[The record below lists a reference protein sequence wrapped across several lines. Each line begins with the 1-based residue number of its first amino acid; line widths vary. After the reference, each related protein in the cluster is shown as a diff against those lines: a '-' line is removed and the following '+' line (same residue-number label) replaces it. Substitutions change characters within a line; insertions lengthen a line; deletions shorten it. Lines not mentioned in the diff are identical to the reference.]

1 MKRYDVSLIAIWLLV
16 ITCAPSV
23 STAQPGKL
31 LANASCATTTC
42 HGNQSPDSPVWSRSL
57 PLHLALDPHAHA
69 GVVLRGP
76 LSQRIVASLD
86 PESIQSPVAYDNLLR
101 TRCISCHV
109 TVDAA
114 DCEPVGELTDE
125 LLSDELL
132 GRGVSCESC
141 HGHAGGWLEE
151 HVRADWRRLRDEP
164 SVGFR
169 NNETLISRAETCLR
183 CHVGSRTED
192 GLVRDVNHDLIAA
205 GHPALRFDLLTY
217 NVNLPSHWDTTSNQE
232 QALLSSSIRVREVGQ
247 AMGLSAAARLS
258 AERANDYLSAGR
270 RSDVVWPELADFDC
284 FACHQSLSSDSYH
297 LPAADVQKSELHIS
311 DGLPVWNAWHSI
323 LLLNLRQKP
332 EWLAALSP
340 QNYDPKQMAE
350 NGPRIA
356 EYFTDKARR
365 AATRFPSPM
374 AVLGETI
381 DDLQANPPVDWHAAA
396 IQFLRIEAVADDLTH
411 SGKSAIIAKRLN
423 AKLPVLEQLLRF
435 NVSDAGGP
443 SDLGGTSTNFLMS
456 PQGFSADRFRAEAL
470 DSLGHPIPDKQP

>member
-1 MKRYDVSLIAIWLLV
+1 MKRLDVVLMAVWPLV
-16 ITCAPSV
+16 LAWASSV
-23 STAQPGKL
+23 ASAQPGKL
-31 LANASCATTTC
+31 LTNASCATTTC

-69 GVVLRGP
+69 GVVLRGR
-76 LSQRIVASLD
+76 LSQRIVASLA
-86 PESIQSPVAYDNLLR
+86 PESVQSPVAYDNVLR

-114 DCEPVGELTDE
+114 ACEPSGK
-125 LLSDELL
+125 LSDELL

-151 HVRADWRRLRDEP
+151 HVSSDWRRLRDEP

-169 NNETLISRAETCLR
+169 NNETLIARAQTCLR

-205 GHPALRFDLLTY
+205 GHPPLRFDLLTY
-217 NVNLPSHWDTTSNQE
+217 NLNLPAHWDTTSEQE
-232 QALLSSSIRVREVGQ
+232 QSLLRSSIRVREVGQ
-247 AMGLSAAARLS
+247 AIGLAFAARLS
-258 AERANDYLSAGR
+258 SERASDYLAIGQ

-297 LPAADVQKSELHIS
+297 VPAANVQRSELHIS

-332 EWLAALSP
+332 HWLSALSP

-350 NGPRIA
+350 IGPQIA
-356 EYFTDKARR
+356 EHFIERARR
-365 AATRFPSPM
+365 AAQRFPSPM

-381 DDLQANPPVDWHAAA
+381 DDLQAKPPVDWHAAA
-396 IQFLRIEAVADDLTH
+396 IQFLRIEAVAEDLTR
-411 SGKSAIIAKRLN
+411 SGKNPVIAKRLN
-423 AKLPVLEQLLRF
+423 AKLPLLEQLLRF
-435 NVSDAGGP
+435 EP
-443 SDLGGTSTNFLMS
+443 SDSGDSSANALMS
-456 PQGFSADRFRAEAL
+456 PQRFSADRFRAEAL
-470 DSLGHPIPDKQP
+470 DSLGHPIPDNQP